1 MNLGERVK
9 QIRKDISL
17 SQDAFGDSLGVSR
30 DVIKNLENNRIKN
43 ISDALL
49 RLICRTYN
57 VSYQWLTEEIGEPY
71 VQVPSVIVDA
81 AVEKY
86 HLDELDK
93 KIIEEYM
100 KLSPES
106 RNVFKNYI
114 ASVFQEAESSSGPID
129 WSDVPDTPEE
139 LERRYP
145 PVDIHGKKEIG

>member
-1 MNLGERVK
+1 MTLGERVRY
-9 QIRKDISL
+9 IRDDLDL
-17 SQDAFGDSLGVSR
+17 SRSAFGESLGVSGDSINNIER
-30 DVIKNLENNRIKN
+30 DRNKGN
-43 ISDALL
+43 SDSLL
-49 RLICRTYN
+49 RLICCTYK

-71 VQVPSVIVDA
+71 VRVPSVIVDA

-86 HLDELDK
+86 HLDDLDK